1 MVTEHMKV
9 KPEHLSALWAR
20 VGDLLELIAHDMH
33 VPSNID
39 EFDALRAVL
48 RVLDPL
54 ESAHHDRLLG
64 PDN

>member
-1 MVTEHMKV
+1 MQPTID
-9 KPEHLSALWAR
+9 PEHVSALWAR
-20 VGDLLELIAHDMH
+20 VDDLGELIAEEMH

-48 RVLDPL
+48 RILDPAQ
-54 ESAHHDRLLG
+54 SAALDSLLG